1 MKTPAKALALTFAL
15 TVAACADTSI
25 NVADYTTSCAVDT
38 DCAAVFTGETCG
50 CSCVYGAVSV
60 TDQKRYLADYNDKQ
74 DSCGALPDCGPCAG
88 ATAVCVNKKCSI
100 AMTK

>member
-38 DCAAVFTGETCG
+38 DCAAVFTGET
-50 CSCVYGAVSV
+50 
-60 TDQKRYLADYNDKQ
+60 
-74 DSCGALPDCGPCAG
+74 
-88 ATAVCVNKKCSI
+88 
-100 AMTK
+100 